1 MSHGCSK
8 SGGHCLSNVL
18 NLLQASPRLSSGLCL
33 NFWTCFFTFMVLV
46 SGKNSFINNLWSWGQ
61 ERKWWLSWLS
71 GYLNASPI
79 TENENY
85 FNRMTWY
92 APKRALERVG
102 FGLNCDVFMPVYGQF
117 MKEKLWCA
125 HSCKTLP
132 FVVFQSNSRRTKEG
146 PRPKEEATKKR
157 SGRGRLHAAS
167 TGGTIPVWVHAW
179 SPRWGH
185 HYGRNCEIGLVE
197 AIWSKPQHILGD
209 PYFEALISP
218 SSLGGFSLSLSFQI
232 LGRK

>member
-46 SGKNSFINNLWSWGQ
+46 TGKNSFINNLWSWGQ

-71 GYLNASPI
+71 SYLNASPI
-79 TENENY
+79 TENGKY
-85 FNRMTWY
+85 FNRMTLY

-117 MKEKLWCA
+117 VKEKLWCA
-125 HSCKTLP
+125 HSRKTLP

-157 SGRGRLHAAS
+157 SGRGRLPRVEPFQYGS
-167 TGGTIPVWVHAW
+167 TRGAHVEGIIMGEIVKSALWRLFEANPNTF
-179 SPRWGH
+179 WGILILKLSFLL
-185 HYGRNCEIGLVE
+185 R
-197 AIWSKPQHILGD
+197 PLGD
-209 PYFEALISP
+209 FLF
-218 SSLGGFSLSLSFQI
+218 LLVFKF
-232 LGRK
+232 

>member
-102 FGLNCDVFMPVYGQF
+102 LGLNCDVFMPVYGQF
-117 MKEKLWCA
+117 MKEKLWCV

-132 FVVFQSNSRRTKEG
+132 FVVFQSNSRRTKQG
-146 PRPKEEATKKR
+146 PRGQRRKQRR
-157 SGRGRLHAAS
+157 SEVAEGGSTQLPRVEPFQYGSTRGAHVEGIIMGEIVKSALWRL
-167 TGGTIPVWVHAW
+167 
-179 SPRWGH
+179 
-185 HYGRNCEIGLVE
+185 
-197 AIWSKPQHILGD
+197 
-209 PYFEALISP
+209 FEANPNTFWAILILKLSFLLP
-218 SSLGGFSLSLSFQI
+218 PLGGFLFLLVF
-232 LGRK
+232 KF

>member
-71 GYLNASPI
+71 SYLNASPI
-79 TENENY
+79 TENGNY

-102 FGLNCDVFMPVYGQF
+102 LGLNCDVFMPVYGQF
-117 MKEKLWCA
+117 MKEKLWCV

-132 FVVFQSNSRRTKEG
+132 FVVFQSNSRRTKHGARGQRRKQRRSEAAEG
-146 PRPKEEATKKR
+146 GSTQLPRMELFQYGST
-157 SGRGRLHAAS
+157 RGAHVEGIIMGEIVKSALWRL
-167 TGGTIPVWVHAW
+167 
-179 SPRWGH
+179 
-185 HYGRNCEIGLVE
+185 
-197 AIWSKPQHILGD
+197 
-209 PYFEALISP
+209 FEANPNTFWGILIF
-218 SSLGGFSLSLSFQI
+218 FS
-232 LGRK
+232 

>member
-102 FGLNCDVFMPVYGQF
+102 LGLNCDVFMPVYGQF

-132 FVVFQSNSRRTKEG
+132 FVVFQSNSRRTKQG
-146 PRPKEEATKKR
+146 PRGQRRKQRRSEA
-157 SGRGRLHAAS
+157 A
-167 TGGTIPVWVHAW
+167 
-179 SPRWGH
+179 
-185 HYGRNCEIGLVE
+185 E
-197 AIWSKPQHILGD
+197 
-209 PYFEALISP
+209 
-218 SSLGGFSLSLSFQI
+218 GGFHGWNHSSMGPIVEPTLRASLWAKLGNRPCGGYLKQTPTHFGGSLFWSSHFSFFPWGI
-232 LGRK
+232 FFFLLVFKF